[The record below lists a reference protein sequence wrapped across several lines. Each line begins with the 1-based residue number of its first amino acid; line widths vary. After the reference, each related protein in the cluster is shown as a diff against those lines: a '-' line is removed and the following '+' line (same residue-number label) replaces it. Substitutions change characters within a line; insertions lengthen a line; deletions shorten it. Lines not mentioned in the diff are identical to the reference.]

1 MAAQG
6 AMYCGGLPSPWGW
19 EQMGT
24 TAWRGG
30 ALSTQD
36 HSLLMALL
44 RVRAHP
50 PGYVPE
56 LSPDKLVSQMEPPV
70 PRCVGGGPTPPCA
83 SVYLCHGP
91 GRRTPWGILHPHRS
105 IAWGNSSRVAGAGV
119 RVQPQ
124 SPTPRA
130 EQFPRKIPSSR
141 AQGQVCGC
149 RPRWVSVFQL
159 LGRACVRT
167 GSFPRLPGRPL
178 PG

>member
-1 MAAQG
+1 
-6 AMYCGGLPSPWGW
+6 MYCGGLPSPWGW

-30 ALSTQD
+30 ALSTHD

-70 PRCVGGGPTPPCA
+70 PRCVGGDPRLHVPRFTCA
-83 SVYLCHGP
+83 TARTGAPLGASCTRTDPLRGEIPAAWP
-91 GRRTPWGILHPHRS
+91 GLGS
-105 IAWGNSSRVAGAGV
+105 GSSRKA
-119 RVQPQ
+119 
-124 SPTPRA
+124 PTPRA